1 MAQLVSLSIARKEP
15 RLLTTLIVVD
25 DPAVIAGS
33 DLADM
38 AMSFKEYLEE
48 HPRKDLPKLRVINI
62 CDTIQHLG
70 SGYYCSLLA
79 EARGHKVFPSVN
91 TITDLRNSHLYLAK
105 LGSTMV
111 KGNGRST
118 LKCEADEKELLIF
131 FGDASDEEFQPLAKK
146 VFNLFPAPIL
156 KVSLIWRGGWYVDGI
171 ERYGV
176 SDLNE
181 EQRISFWNALKRFT
195 ERAWSRH
202 RSKKR
207 HRWEMAILYD
217 PEELQPPSDRHALKK
232 LIGAASKVGILA
244 ELITSAD
251 YAQLSEYDALFLRE
265 TTAID
270 HHTYRFALKAEVEG
284 MVVIDD
290 TDSILRC
297 CNKVFL
303 HDAFTYNDVPSLKSQ
318 AVFDFDERAL
328 DHLEETFSYPIV
340 LKLPESSFSK
350 GVFKVDD
357 RKALSER
364 LRELLSQ
371 TPIVLAQE
379 YLYTEF
385 DWRIGVLNYRPLYAC
400 RYFMARN
407 HWQIYKYG
415 EKKTLGGGYET
426 LPTFEVPRVVLE
438 AAIKAAKVVGNGL
451 YGVDIKQ
458 QGNKAFVIEINDNPS
473 IEHKV
478 EDAYLGDE
486 LYMLIMSEFARRL
499 ENRGRQDE

>member
-1 MAQLVSLSIARKEP
+1 M
-15 RLLTTLIVVD
+15 LTTLIVVD
-25 DPAVIAGS
+25 DPGMMAGS

-38 AMSFKEYLEE
+38 AISFKEYLEE
-48 HPRKDLPKLRVINI
+48 HPKKDLPKLRVINI

-91 TITDLRNSHLYLAK
+91 TITDLRNSNLYLAK
-105 LGSTMV
+105 LGSAAL
-111 KGNGRST
+111 KGSSAASSR
-118 LKCEADEKELLIF
+118 CDAPEKELLIF
-131 FGDASDEEFQPLAKK
+131 FGNASDQEFQPLAKK

-156 KVSLIWRGGWYVDGI
+156 KVSLLWRSGWYVEGI
-171 ERYGV
+171 ERFGV
-176 SDLNE
+176 SDLTPDE
-181 EQRISFWNALKRFT
+181 KSAFWKALKRFT

-217 PEELQPPSDRHALKK
+217 PEEVQPPSDRVALRK

-303 HDAFTYNDVPSLKSQ
+303 HDAFTYNDVPALKSQ
-318 AVFDFDERAL
+318 AVFNSDERTL
-328 DHLEETFSYPIV
+328 DHLEEIFSYPIV

-385 DWRIGVLNYRPLYAC
+385 DWRIGVLNHRPLYAC

-415 EKKTLGGGYET
+415 EKKTVGGGFET

-458 QGNKAFVIEINDNPS
+458 QGSKAYVIEINDNPS
-473 IEHKV
+473 IESKV

-499 ENRGRQDE
+499 ENRGRQNE